1 MRIEADDVVGYVE
14 IVAKAQETYGV
25 TIPADTARSWE
36 KRRWAWVNS
45 GRPARSAARPDH
57 EPLPDPIAPSV
68 NGSPA
73 WLWSQI
79 APWLERTG
87 KTRPKD

>member
-1 MRIEADDVVGYVE
+1 MKIEADDVVGYVE
-14 IVAKAQETYGV
+14 IVARAHETYGV

-36 KRRWAWVNS
+36 KRRAAWEKA
-45 GRPARSAARPDH
+45 GRPVRSASRPDH
-57 EPLPDPIAPSV
+57 EPLPDPIAASV

-79 APWLERTG
+79 GPWLERTG
-87 KTRPKD
+87 KTRSK